1 MRKRFLPHIGY
12 REMAGQ
18 RGFTMVELMVAML
31 IGVIVLAAIY
41 ATHNLQQATYRNQ
54 TMVTNTQQN
63 LRGAMYMM
71 QRDLLMAGYD
81 PTSSGRFGIED
92 ITKLNNNSAIEI
104 TADNGPGASADNG
117 TVDAGETIAYQIFDS
132 PQTSTVGNFDLGRSV
147 DGGDPVLIAEGIEAL
162 GLAYAYDADGDGELD
177 RSGGNVIWAV
187 DSDNDNRLDTTLE
200 GGAVNIDPDD
210 IRAVRI
216 WLLGR
221 TRGPVMNRDLTNSP
235 DYVVAERVVSADDNY
250 DRRLL
255 TATINLRNLGL

>member
-1 MRKRFLPHIGY
+1 MNKRSLPHIGY
-12 REMAGQ
+12 REMAGH

-31 IGVIVLAAIY
+31 IGVIVLGAIY

-63 LRGAMYMM
+63 LRGAMYLM
-71 QRDLLMAGYD
+71 QRELLAAGYD

-92 ITKLNNNSAIEI
+92 ITQLNNNSAIEF
-104 TADNGPGASADNG
+104 TSDNGAGVSAENG

-132 PQTSTVGNFDLGRSV
+132 PQTSTVGNFDLGRAV
-147 DGGDPVLIAEGIEAL
+147 DGGTPDLIAEGIEAL
-162 GLAYAYDADGDGELD
+162 GLAYAYDVDGDGELD
-177 RSGGNVIWAV
+177 QSGGNVIWAI
-187 DSDNDNRLDTTLE
+187 DSDNDNLLDLILG

-221 TRGPVMNRDLTNSP
+221 TRGPVRNRNLVNRP
-235 DYVVAERVVSADDNY
+235 DYVVAERVLPADDNY
-250 DRRLL
+250 ERRLL

>member
-1 MRKRFLPHIGY
+1 MNKRSLPQIAYCEIVGH
-12 REMAGQ
+12 

-81 PTSSGRFGIED
+81 PTSSDRFGIED

-117 TVDAGETIAYQIFDS
+117 SVDPGETIGYQIFDS
-132 PQTSTVGNFDLGRSV
+132 DQTATVGNFDLGRSV

-187 DSDNDNRLDTTLE
+187 DTDNDNRLDLILG

-216 WLLGR
+216 WLLGK
-221 TRGPVMNRDLTNSP
+221 TRGPVMNRNNANRP
-235 DYVVAERVVSADDNY
+235 DYVVAERALPADDNY